1 MINIKN
7 LRQGFS
13 AEEIWLSDH
22 NVTYTTHWNWQKFNV
37 DELIIDTV
45 YAIDNKEDELA
56 FSLIFGID
64 KIKKDE
70 S

>member
-1 MINIKN
+1 MIDIKKF
-7 LRQGFS
+7 RQGFS

-22 NVTYTTHWNWQKFNV
+22 NVTYTTHWRWPKFNV

-45 YAIDNKEDELA
+45 YAIDNKEDALA